1 MLRIVENE
9 GKTEDFGDSY
19 YQTVSS
25 DDIIESFKPLLI
37 NGGYRL
43 RDEDGKICVTTPSM
57 GWETPWH
64 HIVHDA
70 FLDCHRWHTVLF
82 DLFSRNLPPNESF
95 VPSACQQCWK
105 VVVRPRSLLGLF
117 ALMNLQVKLQRPSKC
132 GIETRPYVHG
142 LYGGYF
148 YNHSLGEGIDCYKLV
163 REEVNNAP
171 HLGEDVDVILKRAC
185 TEYEKKIGDSDK
197 WQISKKQIYIETL
210 VNKWFVR
217 DNVLREQP
225 SFVVSRVHKK
235 WIEFAYSYGDPTY
248 IHFTGGKPLYKPYV
262 TYHHLAT
269 ATKNVREKEIKKFNR
284 TVAFEYDL

>member
-1 MLRIVENE
+1 MNILEVE
-9 GKTEDFGDSY
+9 GKTEDFSGSY
-19 YQTVSS
+19 YQTVSD
-25 DDIIESFKPLLI
+25 DDIIENFKPLLMS
-37 NGGYRL
+37 GGYRL

-70 FLDCHRWHTVLF
+70 FLDCHRWHSVIF
-82 DLFSRNLPPNESF
+82 DLFSRNMPQGSSF

-105 VVVRPRSLLGLF
+105 VVVRPSNLLGLF

-148 YNHSLGEGIDCYKLV
+148 YTHSLEKGIECYNAV
-163 REEVNNAP
+163 REEVNITE
-171 HLGEDVDVILKRAC
+171 HLGENIPVILKRAC
-185 TEYEKKIGDSDK
+185 TEYEKKVGPSDEWK
-197 WQISKKQIYIETL
+197 VSDRQIYIETL
-210 VNKWFVR
+210 INKWFVR

-225 SFVVSRVHKK
+225 SFVISRVHKK
-235 WIEFAYSYGDPTY
+235 WIEWAYAHGDPTY
-248 IHFTGGKPLYKPYV
+248 INFTGGKPLYKPYV

-269 ATKNVREKEIKKFNR
+269 STEDIRNEAIKKFNKR
-284 TVAFEYDL
+284 TVFGYDL